1 MQKKPTITEKKR
13 ALFKRYVRIYQNY
26 YGKNGIPAPF
36 IKSWSYPKCE
46 KAYEALKQTIH
57 IDKTQRRYLARIAG
71 VSLTPEL
78 QNETMAQITLK
89 HFFTD
94 SQIKQFPFEAVE
106 NPHFSSA
113 RSMKIYNLYDVMQ
126 TARRKKMTP
135 RVKEINWQE
144 VESRHRD
151 KLLTLH
157 AYFVQYV
164 KNQAEKDGVAYRQLK
179 KPLNY
184 S

>member
-1 MQKKPTITEKKR
+1 MPKKSTVTERKR
-13 ALFKRYVRIYQNY
+13 SLFKRYVRIYQNY

-46 KAYEALKQTIH
+46 KAHKTLKQTIH
-57 IDKTQRRYLARIAG
+57 TDKTQRRYLARIAG

-78 QNETMAQITLK
+78 QNETMAQVTLK

-144 VESRHRD
+144 VELRHRD

-157 AYFVQYV
+157 AYFMQYV
-164 KNQAEKDGVAYRQLK
+164 KNQAEKD
-179 KPLNY
+179 
-184 S
+184 

>member
-1 MQKKPTITEKKR
+1 MPKKTTVTEKKR

-26 YGKNGIPAPF
+26 YGKNEIPAPF

-46 KAYEALKQTIH
+46 KAYETLKQTIH
-57 IDKTQRRYLARIAG
+57 TDKTQRRYLARIAG
-71 VSLTPEL
+71 LPLTPEL
-78 QNETMAQITLK
+78 QNETMAQVTLK

-135 RVKEINWQE
+135 RLRPISLTRIEAPHHE
-144 VESRHRD
+144 
-151 KLLTLH
+151 KLLRLKN
-157 AYFVQYV
+157 YF
-164 KNQAEKDGVAYRQLK
+164 KNYL
-179 KPLNY
+179 
-184 S
+184 